1 MRRSLK
7 TIEITI
13 PERLTKGF
21 PVLKVVLMGFLMRQC
36 IAKKVSIS
44 EFISFVRLESGSD
57 PPPPHTHSFNDAL
70 TVTWNRHIY
79 YTPLRKITDGRN
91 N

>member
-13 PERLTKGF
+13 PERLIKGF
-21 PVLKVVLMGFLMRQC
+21 PVLKVVLMSFLMRQC

-44 EFISFVRLESGSD
+44 ESISFVRLESGSD
-57 PPPPHTHSFNDAL
+57 PPPTLLMMP
-70 TVTWNRHIY
+70 
-79 YTPLRKITDGRN
+79 
-91 N
+91 

>member
-21 PVLKVVLMGFLMRQC
+21 PVLKVVLMSFLMRQC

-57 PPPPHTHSFNDAL
+57 PPPHSFNDAL

-79 YTPLRKITDGRN
+79 YTPLRKITGGRN